1 MAALLVAQNLRRVF
15 PTEDGEFVAAAEVS
29 FSVSGGEVFGL
40 LGPNGA
46 GKTTVMRMLA
56 GLIKPTSG
64 TALLCG
70 HNVRKAPQ
78 KARANLGYLSST
90 SGLPPRLSCI
100 EVLRLFAEIQR
111 VGSPAEAVERAID
124 RFGISEYAKRRV
136 ENLSTGMR
144 QRVRIACAAIHEP
157 PIMIMDE
164 PTAGLDILA
173 ADKLLEDIL
182 LIRQQGAAVIFST
195 HVLREAARICDRIAI
210 IHEGRILAEST
221 LQGLLD
227 ETNQANLDEAFLS
240 LVRP

>member
-1 MAALLVAQNLRRVF
+1 
-15 PTEDGEFVAAAEVS
+15 TEDGVLVAVSDVS
-29 FSVSGGEVFGL
+29 FSVSCGEVFGL

-64 TALLCG
+64 TAILCG
-70 HNVRKAPQ
+70 HDVRQIPD
-78 KARANLGYLSST
+78 RVRVNLGYLSST
-90 SGLPPRLSCI
+90 SGLPPRLSCT
-100 EVLRLFAEIQR
+100 EVLRLFAEIQQVER
-111 VGSPAEAVERAID
+111 PAEAVERVVE
-124 RFGISEYAKRRV
+124 RFGISEFAKRRV

-144 QRVRIACAAIHEP
+144 QRVRIACAAVHEP
-157 PIMIMDE
+157 PVLIMDE

-173 ADKLLEDIL
+173 ADKLLDDIL

-210 IHEGRILAEST
+210 IHDGRILAEAT

-227 ETNQANLDEAFLS
+227 QTNKTSLDEAFLA
-240 LVRP
+240 LVRS